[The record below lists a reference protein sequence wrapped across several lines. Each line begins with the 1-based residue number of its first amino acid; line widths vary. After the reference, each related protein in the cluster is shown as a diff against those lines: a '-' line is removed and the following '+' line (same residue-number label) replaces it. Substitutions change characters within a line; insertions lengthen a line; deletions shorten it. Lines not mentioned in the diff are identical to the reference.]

1 MQITQT
7 GDMIEIGSSVW
18 LDTWGIDPRTH
29 AEMERIA
36 RELQVVEI
44 DGGSPVETPF
54 DWYQPLSEPI
64 FEHPVIQHQ
73 SVFMPLA

>member
-18 LDTWGIDPRTH
+18 LDTRGIDPRTR
-29 AEMERIA
+29 AETERIT

-44 DGGSPVETPF
+44 DGAAPVETPF